1 MPAPAPDP
9 FVTSTRRLAARSR
22 WALPGN
28 AGEFGAAP
36 LGIEGGER

>member
-22 WALPGN
+22 RAWPGN
-28 AGEFGAAP
+28 AGELIAAP
-36 LGIEGGER
+36 LGIEGSES